1 MKYAEGVQLDAL
13 WWSSYDDMMI
23 WWSSYMMTWQSS
35 YDNMVKQKQIC
46 NINFNISRLIS
57 DTGFYWISDTGFLL
71 DFWYGWWIM
80 QRSVQVDA
88 SSMRAHSNITL
99 DSHHIAWSKSQ
110 KTNLVE
116 KDSNPQKWLKAEVC
130 WKKCWRRSWEKFKY
144 WSKFSGLL
152 VLIFPCTSVL
162 ALYHHQWTRSAPTT
176 GGVSLLSD

>member
-1 MKYAEGVQLDAL
+1 MIII
-13 WWSSYDDMMI
+13 WWYDDMMI
-23 WWSSYMMTWQSS
+23 IIYDDMAIIIWQ
-35 YDNMVKQKQIC
+35 YGEAETDLQHQFEHFPID
-46 NINFNISRLIS
+46 FW
-57 DTGFYWISDTGFLL
+57 YGFLL

-88 SSMRAHSNITL
+88 SSMRAHSNTTL